1 MSAPGDYCALV
12 SNATVPRPRSRRG
25 EVILIGSLVCA
36 WLLPWLL
43 LTGAAAVSGGHP
55 DVSPL
60 DFINPLRITTTYK
73 ADGNTIVWWHLVG
86 ARQPAHVG
94 VFVAF
99 IVVAVV
105 LGAAA
110 VVGGLVAWAGGIPGV
125 GATRLLV
132 PNRLPRTSRWATWRD
147 LRPLQVRR
155 PGSGS
160 MVLGRRG
167 RHLIATE
174 PETSVLVIGPTRS
187 GKTSGLVVPN
197 LLQWAG
203 PAIVTS
209 TKSELVDLTLGHRQD
224 VGPVSVY
231 DPTGEI
237 GDRHPTVSWSPLTGC
252 ETLDVAWT
260 VAAWLCAGLQ
270 QGGSRGDND
279 WAHWAESG
287 KLLIAPLLFA
297 AASHGQSIVA
307 VRNWIHGFDVETPL
321 ALLQDLSTT
330 QADSD
335 SDAERAIGMLTS
347 IDQRPEKE
355 RGTVFS
361 TVMRIFSVFNE
372 RPVAA
377 SAMTSHFDPHSFL
390 RDRGT
395 LYLCTPRQSPERV
408 ASLFVGILMTVVTC
422 AYGLASAQPRGR
434 LHPELGLFLDE
445 LANVVPIEELPA
457 LASQGA
463 GRGVLLMSIVQDFSQ
478 LRARYGVDRANSIL
492 NNHGCKMVLPGISD
506 PETTEVIAKLV
517 GRSNVTDVQVSHN
530 EGRSSRSYSLRQD
543 QMATPDAL
551 RQLPDGTGI
560 VLYRG
565 KPPTIVRLRP
575 WYLDRGLSDMVRHPQ
590 KES

>member
-1 MSAPGDYCALV
+1 MT
-12 SNATVPRPRSRRG
+12 NASVPRPRSRRG
-25 EVILIGSLVCA
+25 DLILFGILLGA
-36 WLLPWLL
+36 WWLPWLV
-43 LTGAAAVSGGHP
+43 LTGAMAVAGGHP

-60 DFINPLRITTTYK
+60 EFINPLRIASTYRS
-73 ADGNTIVWWHLVG
+73 DGNTLVWWHLVG
-86 ARQPAHVG
+86 AGQPAHVWM
-94 VFVAF
+94 FVAF
-99 IVVAVV
+99 IVVTVV
-105 LGAAA
+105 GGAAA
-110 VVGGLVAWAGGIPGV
+110 LLGGLVAWAGGVPGV
-125 GATRLLV
+125 GATRLLL
-132 PNRLPRTSRWATWRD
+132 PNRLPRSSRWATWRD

-155 PGSGS
+155 ARRGS

-167 RHLIATE
+167 PHLIATE
-174 PETSVLVIGPTRS
+174 RETSVLVIGPTRS

-197 LLQWAG
+197 LLDWDG

-209 TKSELVDLTLGHRQD
+209 TKSELVDLTAGHRATL
-224 VGPVSVY
+224 GPVSIY

-237 GDRHPTVSWSPLTGC
+237 GDRHRTVTWSPLTGC
-252 ETLDVAWT
+252 GDLDVAWT

-270 QGGSRGDND
+270 RGASRGDSD

-297 AASHGQSIVA
+297 AASSDRSIID
-307 VRNWIHGFDVETPL
+307 VRDWIHGFDLEEPMAILQEL
-321 ALLQDLSTT
+321 AG
-330 QADSD
+330 AHRGPDSD
-335 SDAERAIGMLTS
+335 SDRAIGMLTS

-372 RPVAA
+372 RCVAA
-377 SAMTSHFDPHSFL
+377 SATTSDFDPERLL
-390 RDRGT
+390 RTRGT
-395 LYLCTPRQSPERV
+395 LFLCTPRQSPERV
-408 ASLFVGILMTVVTC
+408 ASLFVGILMTVVTS
-422 AYGLASAQPRGR
+422 AYRLAATEPGGR

-445 LANVVPIEELPA
+445 LTNVVPIDELPA

-478 LRARYGVDRANSIL
+478 LRARYGPDRANSIL

-506 PETTEVIAKLV
+506 PETTDVVAKLV
-517 GRSNVTDVQVSHN
+517 GRSDFTDVQVSHN
-530 EGRSSRSYSLRQD
+530 DGRASRSYSLRQD

-551 RQLPDGTGI
+551 RQLQEGTGI

-575 WYLDRGLSDMVRHPQ
+575 WYTDRRLADLVRRPMQ
-590 KES
+590 VN